1 MNTKV
6 KWGGIDNTLIFKMQ
20 FSKED
25 AEEARDQYDQA
36 KKLIKDI
43 NKGTADTVKLNK
55 ENLKIFTELLEKYED
70 LDLELEETRKR
81 VIKLVQGGM
90 DLKEAL
96 QFVDEFEKL
105 NVEIQGTLD
114 LVGELTKT
122 AGEFAHHFSDAGR
135 NNNIVAA
142 GLESIGTKLKE
153 NAEKSTRSGK
163 LGVRMYT
170 SMVDKTEEILNNREN
185 IATEEFRSVDL
196 SKEIAFA
203 RREQDHATVAYLQGL
218 QSINDEWSRQHE
230 QVMAVAGTITDLFDS
245 VDDFISRIPIIG
257 TILSK
262 VFDFSHIGKE
272 LSKEFTE
279 GFKTAFG
286 EGDKTKEAVEPKK
299 KLIDPKTDKPFVTE
313 TPKEAA
319 EEMGAMGSAGEMVG
333 GVMGKLNKIAKSVMN
348 TIMGWGPAVLG
359 IVVAIGFATKLIFN
373 FLKGMQDIHK
383 ETGLTYLESMKLHGA
398 IKKVGMQYALLGV
411 DAEDVKDGAIALIQ
425 EWGSVGMATEENIGS
440 LAKLSSNLGVLPAD
454 AAALAVQMKAVG
466 SHSFDAA
473 MSQMESVGALAQAA
487 GVAPADI
494 MADLAEDTDTFASFA
509 QAGGK
514 NLMDAA
520 ISARQLGVNLGVVT
534 KAAEDLLEWETS
546 IEKQFEA
553 QMLTGKNINTDLARR
568 LALEGNIEGLQAEIL
583 RQVGNEAEWNSYNV
597 IQRKAVADAFGL
609 STSELAKMIANQDKL
624 NKRAE
629 LLGLSAQEY
638 EKLVKKVK
646 KAWASIVD
654 VVTDLWPFIVGIASP
669 LIAVVTILGA
679 IVTGFGYV
687 ASLLEDFIGP
697 SAKWVVGLLGA
708 WVSWSLLF
716 AGTLRV
722 GPIKLL
728 GQILTFGGNILK
740 NLIAR
745 LTLNRQISAEHMKQ
759 SGLLGKIKKFFSRGG
774 KSPTTPTTSTTSPS
788 KKPNVKPGGNQLSRS
803 GVGGM
808 NAGNMLKGAA
818 AILLLSAAMFVAAKA
833 FKEFEGVEWPQ
844 VAVGIGTLIALAG
857 VAYLLSKGSKEMVMG
872 AAAVA
877 ILGFAL
883 YPAAKAFALLTGV
896 DPKSITNFAES
907 LIVLGAAMFAFGYA
921 LFAGGG
927 VGALIFGAG
936 ILGLV
941 ALGYAI
947 EHIGKSFKILGE
959 GLASVG
965 VGFGEI
971 IADITDFS
979 QIKDMASITS
989 SFSDFTDELE
999 KMAEINPTA
1008 GILQMLSGASNF
1020 TVTPSLGP
1028 VEGTEGLSL
1037 NGLERISATT
1047 ISTQTIDVQVEDNT
1061 GIGKLST
1068 EIKELREML
1077 EPMVVDTNRIRKNT
1091 NELV

>member
-25 AEEARDQYDQA
+25 AEEAREQYDQA
-36 KKLIKDI
+36 EKLIKDI
-43 NKGTADTVKLNK
+43 NKGTAETVKLNK

-163 LGVRMYT
+163 LSVRMYT

-245 VDDFISRIPIIG
+245 VDEFISTIPIIG

-272 LSKEFTE
+272 LSKEFSA
-279 GFKTAFG
+279 GFQTAFG
-286 EGDKTKEAVEPKK
+286 EGDKSKEAVGPKMEESK
-299 KLIDPKTDKPFVTE
+299 GGIIDSETGKPFVTE
-313 TPKEAA
+313 IPKEAA
-319 EEMGAMGSAGEMVG
+319 EEMSAMGSAGEMVG
-333 GVMGKLNKIAKSVMN
+333 GVFGKLNKIAKSVMN

-425 EWGSVGMATEENIGS
+425 EWGSVGMATEENIRS
-440 LAKLSSNLGVLPAD
+440 LARLSSNLGVLPAD

-487 GVAPADI
+487 GVAPADV

-669 LIAVVTILGA
+669 LIVVVTVLGA
-679 IVTGFGYV
+679 IVTGFGYI
-687 ASLLEDFIGP
+687 ASLLEDVIGP
-697 SAKWVVGLLGA
+697 SAKWFVGLLGA

-745 LTLNRQISAEHMKQ
+745 LSLNRQISAEHMKQ
-759 SGLLGKIKKFFSRGG
+759 SGLLGKMKKFFGFGG
-774 KSPTTPTTSTTSPS
+774 TSPTTPTTAPS
-788 KKPNVKPGGNQLSRS
+788 KKPDVKPDGLTA
-803 GVGGM
+803 M
-808 NAGNMLKGAA
+808 NPSQVLASAA
-818 AILLLSAAMFVAAKA
+818 AMLILAVAVAVLAAAFILFSEVTWQGVIYGILAMGALVLMASFVAGLGPVVLTGAVMMVILASAVLVLAIAMIGFAVAAQMFVPALEGLAKIGREGGLGDAAL
-833 FKEFEGVEWPQ
+833 
-844 VAVGIGTLIALAG
+844 GILALG
-857 VAYLLSKGSKEMVMG
+857 
-872 AAAVA
+872 
-877 ILGFAL
+877 
-883 YPAAKAFALLTGV
+883 
-896 DPKSITNFAES
+896 
-907 LIVLGAAMFAFGYA
+907 
-921 LFAGGG
+921 
-927 VGALIFGAG
+927 GALIGFGAMATAGG
-936 ILGLV
+936 ILSLV
-941 ALGYAI
+941 GAVFGGAQLLMFMKFAKLGP
-947 EHIGKSFKILGE
+947 ELKD
-959 GLASVG
+959 VG
-965 VGFGEI
+965 T
-971 IADITDFS
+971 AMKDITKFF

-989 SFSDFTDELE
+989 SFSDFIDELE
-999 KMAEINPTA
+999 RMAEINPTA

-1020 TVTPSLGP
+1020 TVAPSLGP
-1028 VEGTEGLSL
+1028 VEGAGGLSL
-1037 NGLERISATT
+1037 DGIERINATT
-1047 ISTQTIDVQVEDNT
+1047 ISTQQIDVQVEDNT

-1091 NELV
+1091 YGLGE

>member
-359 IVVAIGFATKLIFN
+359 VIVAIGFATKLVFD
-373 FLKGMQDIHK
+373 FLKGAQEIHK
-383 ETGLTYLESMKLHGA
+383 ETGLTYLQATKLHGA
-398 IKKVGMQYALLGV
+398 IKKVSMQYALLGV
-411 DAEDVKDGAIALIQ
+411 DSEEVKDGAIALIQ
-425 EWGSVGMATEENIGS
+425 EWGSVGMATEENIRS
-440 LAKLSSNLGVLPAD
+440 LADFSSNLGVLPAD

-568 LALEGNIEGLQAEIL
+568 LALEGNIEGLQSEIL

-609 STSELAKMIANQDKL
+609 STGELAKMIANQDKL
-624 NKRAE
+624 NTRAE
-629 LLGLSAQEY
+629 ALGMTAQQY
-638 EKLVKKVK
+638 ERLIKKVK
-646 KAWASIVD
+646 KAWAEVVS
-654 VVTDLWPFIVGIASP
+654 VVTELWPFIVGLISP
-669 LIAVVTILGA
+669 VLVIVGALGTAVYWLGKISQTIKDV
-679 IVTGFGYV
+679 IPFGNV
-687 ASLLEDFIGP
+687 
-697 SAKWVVGLLGA
+697 VVGILGA

-728 GQILTFGGNILK
+728 GQIANFGISILK
-740 NLIAR
+740 NLYLR
-745 LTLNRQISAEHMKQ
+745 LFTNQQIEASQVRQQ
-759 SGLLGKIKKFFSRGG
+759 GLLGGLLSKGKDLLGIGG
-774 KSPTTPTTSTTSPS
+774 KSPTTAS
-788 KKPNVKPGGNQLSRS
+788 KKPNVKPDRGNQLSRS

-808 NAGNMLKGAA
+808 KAKDMLRAAGAV
-818 AILLLSAAMFVAAKA
+818 ILLAGAMYIAALA
-833 FKEFEGVEWPQ
+833 FQEFADVEWED
-844 VAVGIGTLIALAG
+844 VALGLLALGGLILTAK
-857 VAYLLSKGSKEMVMG
+857 LLSKGSKELMMG
-872 AAAVA
+872 AAAIA
-877 ILGFAL
+877 ILGVAL
-883 YPAAKAFALLTGV
+883 IPAAIGFSLLAGV
-896 DPKSITNFAES
+896 DPKSITNFAGS
-907 LIVLGAAMFAFGYA
+907 LIVLAAGVFAFGLALSNPIGLA
-921 LFAGGG
+921 LFATGI
-927 VGALIFGAG
+927 VGLSLLG
-936 ILGLV
+936 IAIMVIGLAFQTLG
-941 ALGYAI
+941 
-947 EHIGKSFKILGE
+947 K

-965 VGFGEI
+965 AGFGDI
-971 IADITDFS
+971 IEDISNFS

-999 KMAEINPTA
+999 RMAEINPTA